1 MTKYDHRQH
10 VLSDWLLEL
19 EQRFQLDEV
28 EADRAK
34 ITWCQLLIGATGNSI
49 LAGLDAE
56 TTWSTAKETLLSRLG
71 TGSMRDEAWIALK
84 YLTKGSKEIIELASE
99 AEKLAKRLHPHD
111 EEAAERHAV
120 DAFLSA
126 LDRPLAAEVR
136 KLGQNH
142 MEGVV
147 ADARRIERILQ
158 EQPTSGAE
166 SAVETMGRQIQIL
179 QKDLMKAHGKLA
191 TQTPAAPQA
200 AALAA
205 TFGPAVAAP
214 QPPPASLMPPQRPQ
228 AIALQFCHN
237 YPPQYRQVRQ
247 EDPQSFRRQ
256 DRRPARCFL
265 CDEEGHFAY
274 RCPART
280 LLQRLLRQQTH
291 EQARRPSSGQVFKP
305 PPANGSSN
313 VPPLRV
319 SLTEESPGAKVAPF
333 HVGCVVVPP
342 ISGLLSIEGIPVKG
356 LVDTGATVICLGI
369 AIWWRYRAQWG
380 ALKPFTSAVHGAH
393 GKPLQIAG
401 WTEHLDIQWGEAR
414 GRASFIVIIGLESPP
429 CLIGMDI
436 MRPLRVRID
445 VTEGTATPAQPDPQ
459 TIHLN
464 AAQTQP
470 PQEKLLPKPTHAL
483 PPPQEAAV
491 PGASLP
497 TPRAAAN
504 PPPLPQHQGRLLTE
518 AGSATPLAAAPNP
531 AEPPGLPPAPVPPT
545 APFKLVHSH
554 TASCARLLQTADIP
568 PETARLVR
576 CHNPWPSED
585 VLFFPDGTLP
595 AFVTGIPALSSGPE
609 LWYAVHNHRPE
620 PLQLHAG
627 QSIGVLEVVH
637 LAEASTS
644 APPSSTSSTSP
655 GQPPL
660 PENLSPL

>member
-1 MTKYDHRQH
+1 MNSIINAMTKYDHRQH

-99 AEKLAKRLHPHD
+99 AEKLAKRLHPRD
-111 EEAAERHAV
+111 EEAAERHVV

-126 LDRPLAAEVR
+126 LDQPLAAEVR

-228 AIALQFCHN
+228 AIAPQFCHN

-280 LLQRLLRQQTH
+280 LLQRLLRQQTP

-313 VPPLRV
+313 VPPLRL
-319 SLTEESPGAKVAPF
+319 SLTEESPGAKGAL
-333 HVGCVVVPP
+333 VGCVVAPP
-342 ISGLLSIEGIPVKG
+342 ISGLLTIEGIPVTG
-356 LVDTGATVICLGI
+356 LVDTGASVTCLGF

-380 ALKPFTSAVHGAH
+380 ALTPFTSMVHGAH

-401 WTEHLDIQWGEAR
+401 RTEHLDIQWGEAR
-414 GRASFIVIIGLESPP
+414 GRASFIVIVGLESPP

-470 PQEKLLPKPTHAL
+470 PQEQLLPKPTHAL

-497 TPRAAAN
+497 TPRAATQT
-504 PPPLPQHQGRLLTE
+504 LHLC
-518 AGSATPLAAAPNP
+518 
-531 AEPPGLPPAPVPPT
+531 
-545 APFKLVHSH
+545 HS
-554 TASCARLLQTADIP
+554 TRGGC
-568 PETARLVR
+568 
-576 CHNPWPSED
+576 
-585 VLFFPDGTLP
+585 
-595 AFVTGIPALSSGPE
+595 
-609 LWYAVHNHRPE
+609 
-620 PLQLHAG
+620 
-627 QSIGVLEVVH
+627 
-637 LAEASTS
+637 
-644 APPSSTSSTSP
+644 
-655 GQPPL
+655 
-660 PENLSPL
+660 